1 MSAHENVRD
10 LIDKLV
16 ACDAPPSAARMSELH
31 QSLEQKVTRMKQ
43 RGRYSQ
49 LVFFAGIVLMVLG
62 VVGIFLAA
70 GDGQEIRWL
79 TLTSFSVLIGGAITV
94 VVGCIGLFAFRG
106 FGYAWARHDLHD
118 ATLMDLSLQVQ
129 RLAERLD
136 ALGKNS

>member
-1 MSAHENVRD
+1 MTDHENVRN

-16 ACDAPPSAARMSELH
+16 ACDAPPSGERMSELH
-31 QSLEQKVTRMKQ
+31 QALERKVTRMKQ

-49 LVFFAGIVLMVLG
+49 LVFFIGIALIVLG

-79 TLTSFSVLIGGAITV
+79 TLTGFSILICGAITV
-94 VVGCIGLFAFRG
+94 VAGGIGLFAFRG

-118 ATLMDLSLQVQ
+118 ATLIDLSLQVQ